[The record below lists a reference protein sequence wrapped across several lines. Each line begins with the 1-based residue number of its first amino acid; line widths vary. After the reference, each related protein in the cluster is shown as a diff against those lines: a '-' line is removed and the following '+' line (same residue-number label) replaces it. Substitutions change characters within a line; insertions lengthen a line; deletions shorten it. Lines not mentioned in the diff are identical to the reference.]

1 MILQDWLKELDY
13 TLIQGNPD
21 TQVEE
26 VIYDSRKAG
35 PGTVF
40 VAMTGTRID
49 AHCFIPDVL
58 KAGTRILVT
67 ERPIDMELEACELD
81 EEEKK
86 KITILRVKDSRRAL
100 ALLSAAR
107 FGYPAKKLT
116 LIGVTGTKGKT
127 TTTHMIKT
135 VLEAAG
141 KKAGLIGTTGVVIGE
156 HVTPTMNTTPESYE
170 LHKAFAQMA
179 EAGWKFLPRG

>member
-86 KITILRVKDSRRAL
+86 RLRSC
-100 ALLSAAR
+100 
-107 FGYPAKKLT
+107 G
-116 LIGVTGTKGKT
+116 
-127 TTTHMIKT
+127 
-135 VLEAAG
+135 
-141 KKAGLIGTTGVVIGE
+141 
-156 HVTPTMNTTPESYE
+156 
-170 LHKAFAQMA
+170 
-179 EAGWKFLPRG
+179 

>member
-58 KAGTRILVT
+58 KAGIAGCMMQIQCSIYSIR
-67 ERPIDMELEACELD
+67 RPL
-81 EEEKK
+81 
-86 KITILRVKDSRRAL
+86 TI
-100 ALLSAAR
+100 
-107 FGYPAKKLT
+107 
-116 LIGVTGTKGKT
+116 
-127 TTTHMIKT
+127 
-135 VLEAAG
+135 
-141 KKAGLIGTTGVVIGE
+141 
-156 HVTPTMNTTPESYE
+156 
-170 LHKAFAQMA
+170 
-179 EAGWKFLPRG
+179 

>member
-141 KKAGLIGTTGVVIGE
+141 KKARSDRYHRCCHWRACDSYHE
-156 HVTPTMNTTPESYE
+156 HDPGILRTSQS
-170 LHKAFAQMA
+170 LCSD
-179 EAGWKFLPRG
+179 GRGRL

>member
-116 LIGVTGTKGKT
+116 LIGVTGTGKDY
-127 TTTHMIKT
+127 HDPYDKDC
-135 VLEAAG
+135 VGSGRKEGRSDRYHRRCHWRACDSYH
-141 KKAGLIGTTGVVIGE
+141 E
-156 HVTPTMNTTPESYE
+156 HDPGILRTSQS
-170 LHKAFAQMA
+170 LCSD
-179 EAGWKFLPRG
+179 GRGRL

>member
-1 MILQDWLKELDY
+1 M
-13 TLIQGNPD
+13 
-21 TQVEE
+21 
-26 VIYDSRKAG
+26 
-35 PGTVF
+35 
-40 VAMTGTRID
+40 
-49 AHCFIPDVL
+49 
-58 KAGTRILVT
+58 T

-141 KKAGLIGTTGVVIGE
+141 KKAGSDRYHRCCHWRTC
-156 HVTPTMNTTPESYE
+156 
-170 LHKAFAQMA
+170 
-179 EAGWKFLPRG
+179 

>member
-67 ERPIDMELEACELD
+67 NGPLIWSLKPVSLMKRRR
-81 EEEKK
+81 KR
-86 KITILRVKDSRRAL
+86 LRSC
-100 ALLSAAR
+100 
-107 FGYPAKKLT
+107 G
-116 LIGVTGTKGKT
+116 
-127 TTTHMIKT
+127 
-135 VLEAAG
+135 
-141 KKAGLIGTTGVVIGE
+141 
-156 HVTPTMNTTPESYE
+156 
-170 LHKAFAQMA
+170 
-179 EAGWKFLPRG
+179 